1 MAAAIGIVGGSG
13 LYGLDGLD
21 GVREVTYDT
30 PWGAP
35 SDALIHGR
43 LGGQELVFLPRHGR
57 GHRYLPAEVPY
68 RANVHALKQAG
79 VGWLISVC
87 AVGSLREEIAP
98 GHAVVVDQYIDRTK
112 ARQSTFFGD
121 GVIAHIGF
129 GEPTC
134 TVLSA
139 LVGDACVAQ
148 GLTTHQGGTYVCMEG
163 PAFST
168 RAESELYRS
177 WGASVIGMTALPEA
191 KLAREASMS
200 YATLAFATDYDC
212 WREGHDDVT
221 VDQVIAVLQAN
232 VEKSRRVIGDV
243 VPRIAGH
250 GGPPPHHRALQDAL
264 LTPRDAISEPARSR
278 LGPILEPYLE

>member
-1 MAAAIGIVGGSG
+1 MAVAIGIVGGSG
-13 LYGLDGLD
+13 LYALEGLQD
-21 GVREVTYDT
+21 VREVAYDT
-30 PWGAP
+30 PYGAP

-43 LGGQELVFLPRHGR
+43 LGDQELVFLPRHGK
-57 GHRYLPAEVPY
+57 GHRYLPTEVPY

-79 VGWLISVC
+79 VGWLISVS

-112 ARQSTFFGD
+112 GRPSTFFGN

-129 GEPTC
+129 GDPTC
-134 TVLSA
+134 TVL
-139 LVGDACVAQ
+139 GDYVSEACRAV
-148 GLTTHQGGTYVCMEG
+148 GLTTHHGGTYICMEG

-200 YATLAFATDYDC
+200 YTTLAFATDYDC
-212 WREGHDDVT
+212 WHQGHDDVT
-221 VDQVIAVLQAN
+221 VEQVIAVLTAN
-232 VEKSRRVIGDV
+232 VAKGKQVIADV
-243 VPRIAGH
+243 VPRIAAH
-250 GGPPPHHRALQDAL
+250 GGPPPHHRALKDAL
-264 LTPRDAISEPARSR
+264 LTPIDAITPDARAR
-278 LGPILEPYLE
+278 LGPLLTPYLE